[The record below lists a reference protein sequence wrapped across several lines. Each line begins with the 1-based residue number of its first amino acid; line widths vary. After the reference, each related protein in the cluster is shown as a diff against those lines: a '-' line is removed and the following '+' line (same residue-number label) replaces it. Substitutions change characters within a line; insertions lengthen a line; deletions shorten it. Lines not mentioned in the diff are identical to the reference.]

1 MKGGSVTVDRW
12 LALEGKVVVVAG
24 AGGGGIGTSVCAMV
38 AGAGASVLALDNRPE
53 ALAAVDQAVG
63 GAGGT
68 HRSVVTDVRDLSA
81 VEKAVDEATDLG
93 TLFGLVHV
101 AGGTRPQDWSPTHR
115 YDLEVFD
122 EVLAL
127 NLRSVL
133 ITNEVVA
140 SRLLRQGTGGSI
152 VNIASVAGLS
162 AMPFGVSYA
171 AAKAGVLA
179 LTRTAA
185 LEWGGAGIRVN
196 AVAPGTVRTPKTTG
210 DEDGEQLAESPE
222 ERAALPLGRRGSPE
236 DIAGAVLFLLSDL
249 ASWVTGQVLAVD
261 GGSSARPSFLDA
273 DNLPVFL
280 HDQAWRSA
288 LLDGAAVD
296 IHRRDPEA

>member
-1 MKGGSVTVDRW
+1 
-12 LALEGKVVVVAG
+12 
-24 AGGGGIGTSVCAMV
+24 
-38 AGAGASVLALDNRPE
+38 
-53 ALAAVDQAVG
+53 
-63 GAGGT
+63 
-68 HRSVVTDVRDLSA
+68 
-81 VEKAVDEATDLG
+81 
-93 TLFGLVHV
+93 
-101 AGGTRPQDWSPTHR
+101 
-115 YDLEVFD
+115 
-122 EVLAL
+122 
-127 NLRSVL
+127 
-133 ITNEVVA
+133 
-140 SRLLRQGTGGSI
+140 
-152 VNIASVAGLS
+152 
-162 AMPFGVSYA
+162 
-171 AAKAGVLA
+171 
-179 LTRTAA
+179 
-185 LEWGGAGIRVN
+185 
-196 AVAPGTVRTPKTTG
+196 VRTPKTTG